1 MAILGGLVLTILV
14 LLTVVS
20 VTGRALNGLLH
31 LGWVEALAGPL
42 AQRLLDAGLGPITG
56 DFELVEAGI
65 AFTIFAFL
73 PLAQISG
80 AHATVDIF
88 TSALPEGINRA
99 LIAFWEVVFA
109 AVLIVIAWRL
119 YEGMQGKMRYN
130 ETTFLLQFPV
140 WWAFA
145 ASFAAACVAGTV
157 STYTALARIVELV
170 SGRVLL
176 PSQEGAEH

>member
-1 MAILGGLVLTILV
+1 MAILGGLVLTVLV

-20 VTGRALNGLLH
+20 VTGRALNGVMH
-31 LGWVEALAGPL
+31 LGWVESLAGPL
-42 AQRLLDAGLGPITG
+42 AQGLLDAGLGPITG

-80 AHATVDIF
+80 SHATVDIF
-88 TSALPEGINRA
+88 TSFLPISANRVLMAL
-99 LIAFWEVVFA
+99 WEVLFA
-109 AVLIVIAWRL
+109 AALIVIAWRL

-145 ASFAAACVAGTV
+145 ASFAAAVMA
-157 STYTALARIVELV
+157 ALV
-170 SGRVLL
+170 SSFTAAARVWEMLTGASVL
-176 PSQEGAEH
+176 PEFGEVDH

>member
-1 MAILGGLVLTILV
+1 MAILGGLVLTVLV

-31 LGWVEALAGPL
+31 TNWVETLAGGL
-42 AQRLLDAGLGPITG
+42 ATRLLDAGLGPITG

-73 PLAQISG
+73 PLAQITG

-88 TSALPEGINRA
+88 TTALPESVNRF
-99 LIAFWEVVFA
+99 LTAFWEVLFA
-109 AVLIVIAWRL
+109 AALVVIAWRL

-145 ASFAAACVAGTV
+145 ASFAAACVAAV
-157 STYTALARIVELV
+157 VASFTALARIGELV

-176 PSQEGAEH
+176 PMQGEADH